1 MSESQGR
8 IMVEQAYAQG
18 KMLDHSGW
26 SLARGITPS
35 DIDFV
40 IEASRQC
47 LFAEFS
53 RDCES
58 VDCLRKGQA
67 MMYRR
72 IASKSSQDL
81 VVVCSH
87 SVEPDKVIDSRNDV
101 ESCTIYFDA
110 GARTLSGDTDTWRWL
125 VESFTGDPER
135 TIAKLREY
143 HERLMKETT

>member
-53 RDCES
+53 RDCGS
-58 VDCLRKGQA
+58 INCLKKGQA

-72 IASKSSQDL
+72 IASKSTHDL
-81 VVVCSH
+81 VVVCNH
-87 SVEPDKVIDSRNDV
+87 SVEPDKVIDSRTDV
-101 ESCTIYFDA
+101 KSCTIYFDA
-110 GARTLSGDTDTWRWL
+110 GARTLSGKTDLWQWL
-125 VESFTGDPER
+125 VESFTGNPER
-135 TIAKLREY
+135 TIADLREI
-143 HERLMKETT
+143 HERLFKEPT

>member
-35 DIDFV
+35 DIDFT
-40 IEASRQC
+40 IEASGQF

-53 RDCES
+53 RNCGS
-58 VDCLRKGQA
+58 TDCLKKGQA

-72 IASKSSQDL
+72 LCSKSDHNL

-87 SVEPDKVIDSRNDV
+87 SVEPDRAIDSRTDV

-110 GARTLSGDTDTWRWL
+110 GKRTLSGDNNTWQWL

-135 TIAKLREY
+135 TIAELREH
-143 HERLMKETT
+143 HERLTKETA